1 MISSLA
7 LRLTPLFISSSR
19 RAIFSTGYR
28 AFSPFLGPRRVAA
41 AEDNRRPFYKNNYL
55 LSSQMSSTTDI
66 APLLPYDD
74 HTHNSIKVTIP
85 TTIENDEDDNNM
97 YHNIDIFQSRL
108 HATITTA
115 KSLGKS
121 ALWMVVPLSYGHL
134 LPSASELGL
143 TYHHATGKEAT

>member
-1 MISSLA
+1 MFVIPCVYVFRLLFSGLGSFSFAGTSPSKGISYHQDRTMISSLA

-66 APLLPYDD
+66 APLLRMM
-74 HTHNSIKVTIP
+74 IILTIP
-85 TTIENDEDDNNM
+85 
-97 YHNIDIFQSRL
+97 SR
-108 HATITTA
+108 
-115 KSLGKS
+115 
-121 ALWMVVPLSYGHL
+121 
-134 LPSASELGL
+134 
-143 TYHHATGKEAT
+143 